1 MKNLIQNP
9 IFITFFVIFFGVKS
23 SKIISE
29 YFDRGLNFPADGES
43 FAYSLGVEFADLL
56 IIFVA
61 ISYLKLFIERAL
73 LRRKSIS

>member
-9 IFITFFVIFFGVKS
+9 IFITFFAIFFGVKS
-23 SKIISE
+23 FKIISE
-29 YFDRGLNFPADGES
+29 YFDRGLNFPADVES
-43 FAYSLGVEFADLL
+43 FAYSLGVKFADLL

-61 ISYLKLFIERAL
+61 ISYLKLFIERVL

>member
-9 IFITFFVIFFGVKS
+9 IFITFFAIFFGVKS

-43 FAYSLGVEFADLL
+43 FAYSLGVKFADLL
-56 IIFVA
+56 IIVVA
-61 ISYLKLFIERAL
+61 ISYLKLFIERVL

>member
-9 IFITFFVIFFGVKS
+9 IFITFFAIFFGVKS

-29 YFDRGLNFPADGES
+29 YFDSGLNFPADGES
-43 FAYSLGVEFADLL
+43 FAYSLGVKFADLL

-61 ISYLKLFIERAL
+61 IIYLKLFIERVFV
-73 LRRKSIS
+73 RRKSNS